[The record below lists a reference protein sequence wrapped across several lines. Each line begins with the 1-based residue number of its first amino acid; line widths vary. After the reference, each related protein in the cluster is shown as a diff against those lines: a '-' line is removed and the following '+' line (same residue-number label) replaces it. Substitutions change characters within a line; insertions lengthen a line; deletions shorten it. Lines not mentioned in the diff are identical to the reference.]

1 MKKVRKNFVKCHK
14 FYTFAY
20 INTYDTISL
29 RMIQQTCD
37 ISLWSLDHYVIS
49 VVVAMLLAILVV
61 VFYNRVYI
69 RRAKDANARQK
80 EQNAHL
86 ALVLQ
91 AGRLRIWKYLPA
103 TRHYFFLSE
112 EGTMEQCYNPI
123 DFAQFFDR
131 DDFERLRSTIFEICE
146 GRKNSAVVTM
156 VSNAKDEAFL
166 RHYEVT
172 ISVDR
177 RDSRGRVTSVFGIQH
192 DVTDEYRR
200 RESVNQLLLRYHTVF
215 STSLI
220 DMIYYD
226 KNGVLRDIN
235 ERACKAFGVSD
246 REFVLQNE
254 FLLKNNPIFAD
265 VDVESMD
272 NTRTSSIVNFHNYED
287 PIYHLDEFGLAGK
300 KMYYDST
307 INPIRDAQGN
317 LEGVYM
323 AGRDIT
329 EMVVSFHRQKEGAK
343 QLRKVNESIRE
354 YISNINYALRVS
366 DIRMVNYYPNSF
378 TLELSDNITQ
388 SQMKLSQLRCIRLA
402 TPRFRRTVSSV
413 LNRMDHLSPY
423 NINVTI
429 ETEIRDKKGRQIW
442 MLFNMVPMLGDSG
455 KVERYYGLC
464 REMTDMVE
472 MEKLLALE
480 TKKAQETELLKQS
493 FLSNMSYEIRTPLNN
508 VVGFAQ
514 LFTVPHDEADEP
526 AFVEQIKINSNNMLT
541 LVNDVM
547 LLSSLDANM
556 VEYHKDYIDFAQV
569 FASHCQIGWSTAN
582 IQVKTVIDN
591 PYESLVLNIDL
602 EHVGKVIEKLCW
614 LSALTLKE
622 GYVMARYEYRRGELL
637 ITIEDTGDGI
647 PEEGMAHLFDRFVH
661 NVDNHLLG
669 TGLDLPIVQ
678 AMVNQMGGTIEIE
691 STLHKG
697 TTAWVSIPCEAKN
710 IERRREE
717 ITTNATENILL

>member
-1 MKKVRKNFVKCHK
+1 
-14 FYTFAY
+14 
-20 INTYDTISL
+20 
-29 RMIQQTCD
+29 MIEM
-37 ISLWSLDHYVIS
+37 SLWSPNYYVLA
-49 VVVAMLLAILVV
+49 VVAMLLVVILVV
-61 VFYNRVYI
+61 VSYNRFYMK
-69 RRAKDANARQK
+69 RANEANARKK

-91 AGRLRIWKYLPA
+91 AGRLRIWKYYLA
-103 TRHYFFLSE
+103 TRQYHFLSE
-112 EGTMEQCYNPI
+112 EGSMEQRYNPI

-131 DDFERLRSTIFEICE
+131 DDFEKLRAIIFDICE
-146 GRKNSAVVTM
+146 GKKSGAVLTM

-172 ISVDR
+172 VSVDR
-177 RDSRGRVTSVFGIQH
+177 RDNRGRVKSILGIQH
-192 DVTDEYRR
+192 DVTEEYRR
-200 RESVNQLLLRYHTVF
+200 LEAVNQLLLRYHTVF

-220 DMIYYD
+220 DMVYYD
-226 KNGVLRDIN
+226 NKGVLRDIN
-235 ERACKAFGVSD
+235 ERACQSFGVPN
-246 REFVLQNE
+246 REFVLNNE
-254 FLLKNNPIFAD
+254 FLLKNNPFYAD
-265 VDVESMD
+265 VDLETMS
-272 NTRTSSIVNFHNYED
+272 NTRTSCIVDFGNYND
-287 PIYHLDEFGLAGK
+287 PIYHTDEFGLTDK
-300 KMYYDST
+300 KMFYDST
-307 INPIRDAQGN
+307 INPIRDANGK

-329 EMVVSFHRQKEGAK
+329 EMVVSYHRQKEGAER
-343 QLRKVNESIRE
+343 LRKVTEDIRQ
-354 YISNINYALRVS
+354 YISNINYALRIS
-366 DIRMVNYYPNSF
+366 DIRMVNYYPKSF
-378 TLELSDNITQ
+378 TLELSDNISK

-423 NINVTI
+423 NIDVTI

-472 MEKLLALE
+472 MEKLLAVE

-508 VVGFAQ
+508 VVGFAG
-514 LFTVPHDEADEP
+514 LFNTPHDEADEP

-582 IQVKTVIDN
+582 TQVKTVIDN

-622 GYVMARYEYRRGELL
+622 GYVKARYEYRRGELL

-661 NVDNHLLG
+661 NYDDQLLG

-678 AMVNQMGGTIEIE
+678 AIVRQMGGTIELD
-691 STLHKG
+691 SKLHHG
-697 TTAWVSIPCEAKN
+697 TTAWVSIPCEVQSVEK
-710 IERRREE
+710 RREE
-717 ITTNATENILL
+717 ITSDTTENMLL

>member
-1 MKKVRKNFVKCHK
+1 MF
-14 FYTFAY
+14 
-20 INTYDTISL
+20 
-29 RMIQQTCD
+29 QQK
-37 ISLWSLDHYVIS
+37 IEMALWSLDYYVLA
-49 VVVAMLLAILVV
+49 VVAVLLVVILVV
-61 VFYNRVYI
+61 VSYNRVYM
-69 RRAKDANARQK
+69 RRAHEANTHRK

-91 AGRLRIWKYLPA
+91 AGRLRIWKYYPA
-103 TRHYFFLSE
+103 TRQYHFLSE
-112 EGTMEQCYNPI
+112 EGSMEQRYNPI

-131 DDFERLRSTIFEICE
+131 DDFERLRSVVFDISE
-146 GRKNSAVVTM
+146 GKQSSAVLTM
-156 VSNAKDEAFL
+156 VSNAKDEAYL
-166 RHYEVT
+166 RHYEVSV
-172 ISVDR
+172 SVDQ
-177 RDSRGRVTSVFGIQH
+177 RDSRGRVVSVFGIQH
-192 DVTDEYRR
+192 DVTEDYRR
-200 RESVNQLLLRYHTVF
+200 LEAVNQLLLRYHTVF

-220 DMIYYD
+220 DMVYYD
-226 KNGVLRDIN
+226 NKGVMRDIN
-235 ERACKAFGVSD
+235 ERACQSFGVPN
-246 REFVLQNE
+246 REFVLKNE

-265 VDVESMD
+265 VDIETMS
-272 NTRTSSIVNFHNYED
+272 NTRTSSLVDFSNYQD
-287 PIYHLDEFGLAGK
+287 PIYHTETLGLTGK
-300 KMYYDST
+300 KMFYEST
-307 INPIRDAQGN
+307 INPIRDANGK

-323 AGRDIT
+323 AGRDMT
-329 EMVVSFHRQKEGAK
+329 EMVVSYHRQKEGAEK
-343 QLRKVNESIRE
+343 LRKINEDISR
-354 YISNINYALRVS
+354 YISNINYALRIS
-366 DIRMVNYYPNSF
+366 DIRMVNYYPQSF
-378 TLELSDNITQ
+378 TLEMSDNISQ

-423 NINVTI
+423 NIQVNI

-442 MLFNMVPMLGDSG
+442 LLFNLVPMLDANG
-455 KVERYYGLC
+455 KVERYFGMC
-464 REMTDMVE
+464 RNMTDMVE
-472 MEKLLALE
+472 TENRLAVE
-480 TKKAQETELLKQS
+480 TKKAQETELLKQA
-493 FLSNMSYEIRTPLNN
+493 FLANMSYEIRTPLNN
-508 VVGFAQ
+508 VVGFAG
-514 LFTVPHDEADEP
+514 LFNTPHDEADEP
-526 AFVEQIKINSNNMLT
+526 AFVEQIKINSNNMLA

-556 VEYHKDYIDFAQV
+556 VEYHKEDIDFAQV

-582 IQVKTVIDN
+582 TQVKTVIDN

-622 GYVMARYEYRRGELL
+622 GFVKARYEYRRGELL

-661 NVDNHLLG
+661 TLDNHLLG

-710 IERRREE
+710 IERRHEE
-717 ITTNATENILL
+717 ITANTTENILL

>member
-1 MKKVRKNFVKCHK
+1 
-14 FYTFAY
+14 
-20 INTYDTISL
+20 
-29 RMIQQTCD
+29 MIEM
-37 ISLWSLDHYVIS
+37 SLWSPNYYVLA
-49 VVVAMLLAILVV
+49 VVAMLLVVILVV
-61 VFYNRVYI
+61 VSYNRFYMK
-69 RRAKDANARQK
+69 RANEANARKK

-91 AGRLRIWKYLPA
+91 AGRLRIWKYYLA
-103 TRHYFFLSE
+103 TRQYHFLSE
-112 EGTMEQCYNPI
+112 EGSMEQRYNPI

-131 DDFERLRSTIFEICE
+131 DDFEKLRAIIFDICE
-146 GRKNSAVVTM
+146 GKKSGAVLTM
-156 VSNAKDEAFL
+156 VSNAKDEAYL
-166 RHYEVT
+166 RHYEVSV
-172 ISVDR
+172 SVDQ
-177 RDSRGRVTSVFGIQH
+177 RDSKGRVLSIFGIQH
-192 DVTDEYRR
+192 DVTEEYRR
-200 RESVNQLLLRYHTVF
+200 LEAVNQLLLRYHTVF

-220 DMIYYD
+220 DMVYYD
-226 KNGVLRDIN
+226 NKGVLRDIN
-235 ERACKAFGVSD
+235 ERACQSFGVPN
-246 REFVLQNE
+246 REFVLNNE
-254 FLLKNNPIFAD
+254 FLLKNNPFYAD
-265 VDVESMD
+265 VDLETMS
-272 NTRTSSIVNFHNYED
+272 NTRTSCIVDFGNYND
-287 PIYHLDEFGLAGK
+287 SIYHTDEFGLTDK
-300 KMYYDST
+300 KMFYDST
-307 INPIRDAQGN
+307 INPIRDANGK

-329 EMVVSFHRQKEGAK
+329 EMVVSYHRQKEGAER
-343 QLRKVNESIRE
+343 LRKVTEDIRQ
-354 YISNINYALRVS
+354 YISNINYALRIS
-366 DIRMVNYYPNSF
+366 DIRMVNYYPKSF
-378 TLELSDNITQ
+378 TLELSDNISK

-413 LNRMDHLSPY
+413 LNRMDHLSRY
-423 NINVTI
+423 NIQVNI

-442 MLFNMVPMLGDSG
+442 LLFNLVPMLDANG
-455 KVERYYGLC
+455 KVERYFGMC
-464 REMTDMVE
+464 RNMTDMVE
-472 MEKLLALE
+472 TENRLAVE

-493 FLSNMSYEIRTPLNN
+493 FLANMSYEIRTPLNN
-508 VVGFAQ
+508 VVGFAE
-514 LFTVPHDEADEP
+514 LFNTPHDEADEP

-556 VEYHKDYIDFAQV
+556 VEYHKNDIDFAKT
-569 FASHCQIGWSTAN
+569 FAAHCQMGWSDALP
-582 IQVKTVIDN
+582 QVKTIVDN
-591 PYESLVLNIDL
+591 PYDSLVINIDE
-602 EHVGKVIEKLCW
+602 EHVGQVIEKLCW

-710 IERRREE
+710 IERRHEE
-717 ITTNATENILL
+717 ITANTTENILL

>member
-1 MKKVRKNFVKCHK
+1 
-14 FYTFAY
+14 
-20 INTYDTISL
+20 
-29 RMIQQTCD
+29 MIEM
-37 ISLWSLDHYVIS
+37 SLWSPNYYVLA
-49 VVVAMLLAILVV
+49 VVAMLLVVILVV
-61 VFYNRVYI
+61 VSYNRVYMK
-69 RRAKDANARQK
+69 RANEANARKK

-91 AGRLRIWKYLPA
+91 AGRLRIWKYYLA
-103 TRHYFFLSE
+103 TRQYHFLSE
-112 EGTMEQCYNPI
+112 EGSMEQRYNPI

-131 DDFERLRSTIFEICE
+131 DDFEKLRAIIFDICE
-146 GRKNSAVVTM
+146 GKKSGAVLTM
-156 VSNAKDEAFL
+156 VSNAKDEAYL
-166 RHYEVT
+166 RHYEVSV
-172 ISVDR
+172 SVDQ
-177 RDSRGRVTSVFGIQH
+177 RDSKGRVLSIFGIQH
-192 DVTDEYRR
+192 DVTEEYRR
-200 RESVNQLLLRYHTVF
+200 LEAVNQLLLRYHTVF

-220 DMIYYD
+220 DMVYYD
-226 KNGVLRDIN
+226 NKGVLRDIN
-235 ERACKAFGVSD
+235 ERACQSFGVPN
-246 REFVLQNE
+246 REFVLNNE

-265 VDVESMD
+265 VDLETMS
-272 NTRTSSIVNFHNYED
+272 NTRTSCIVDFGNYND
-287 PIYHLDEFGLAGK
+287 SIYHTDEFTLTDK
-300 KMYYDST
+300 KMFYDST
-307 INPIRDAQGN
+307 INPIRDANGK

-329 EMVVSFHRQKEGAK
+329 EMVVSYHRQKEGAER
-343 QLRKVNESIRE
+343 LRKVTEDIRQ
-354 YISNINYALRVS
+354 YISNINYALRIS
-366 DIRMVNYYPNSF
+366 DIRMVNYYPKSF
-378 TLELSDNITQ
+378 TLELSDNISK

-413 LNRMDHLSPY
+413 LNRMDHLSRY
-423 NINVTI
+423 NIQVNI

-442 MLFNMVPMLGDSG
+442 LLFNLVPMLDANG
-455 KVERYYGLC
+455 KVERYFGMC
-464 REMTDMVE
+464 RNMTDMVE
-472 MEKLLALE
+472 TENRLAVE

-508 VVGFAQ
+508 VVGFAG
-514 LFTVPHDEADEP
+514 LFNTPHDEADEP
-526 AFVEQIKINSNNMLT
+526 AFVEQIKINSNNMLS

-556 VEYHKDYIDFAQV
+556 VEYHKDYIDFALV

-582 IQVKTVIDN
+582 TQVKTVINN
-591 PYESLVLNIDL
+591 PYDSLVVNIDQ

-647 PEEGMAHLFDRFVH
+647 PEEGMAHLFDRFAH
-661 NVDNHLLG
+661 NIDNHLLG

-678 AMVNQMGGTIEIE
+678 AMVNQMGGTIEME

-710 IERRREE
+710 IERRHEE
-717 ITTNATENILL
+717 ITANTTENILL

>member
-1 MKKVRKNFVKCHK
+1 
-14 FYTFAY
+14 
-20 INTYDTISL
+20 
-29 RMIQQTCD
+29 MIEM
-37 ISLWSLDHYVIS
+37 SLWSPNYYVLA
-49 VVVAMLLAILVV
+49 VVAMLLVVILVV
-61 VFYNRVYI
+61 VSYNRFYMK
-69 RRAKDANARQK
+69 RANEANARKK

-91 AGRLRIWKYLPA
+91 AGRLRIWKYYLA
-103 TRHYFFLSE
+103 TRQYHFLSE
-112 EGTMEQCYNPI
+112 EGSMEQRYNPI

-131 DDFERLRSTIFEICE
+131 DDFEKLRAIIFDICE
-146 GRKNSAVVTM
+146 GKKSGAVVTM
-156 VSNAKDEAFL
+156 VSNAKDEAYL
-166 RHYEVT
+166 RHYEVSV
-172 ISVDR
+172 SVDQ
-177 RDSRGRVTSVFGIQH
+177 RDSKGRVLSIFGIQH
-192 DVTDEYRR
+192 DVTEEYRR
-200 RESVNQLLLRYHTVF
+200 LEAVNQLLLRYHTVF

-220 DMIYYD
+220 DMVYYD
-226 KNGVLRDIN
+226 NKGVLRDIN
-235 ERACKAFGVSD
+235 ERACQSFGVPN
-246 REFVLQNE
+246 REFVLNNE
-254 FLLKNNPIFAD
+254 FLLKNNPFYAD
-265 VDVESMD
+265 VDLETMS
-272 NTRTSSIVNFHNYED
+272 NTRTSCIVDVGNYND
-287 PIYHLDEFGLAGK
+287 PIYHTDEFGLTDK

-307 INPIRDAQGN
+307 VNPIRDANGK

-329 EMVVSFHRQKEGAK
+329 EMVVSYHRQKEGAER
-343 QLRKVNESIRE
+343 LRKVTEDIRQ
-354 YISNINYALRVS
+354 YISNINYALRIS
-366 DIRMVNYYPNSF
+366 DIRMVNYYPKSF
-378 TLELSDNITQ
+378 TLELSDNISK

-413 LNRMDHLSPY
+413 LNRMDHLSRY
-423 NINVTI
+423 NIQVNI

-442 MLFNMVPMLGDSG
+442 LLFNLVPMLDANG
-455 KVERYYGLC
+455 KVERYFGMC
-464 REMTDMVE
+464 RNMTDMVE
-472 MEKLLALE
+472 TENRLAVE

-508 VVGFAQ
+508 VVGFAG
-514 LFTVPHDEADEP
+514 LFNTPHDEADEP

-556 VEYHKDYIDFAQV
+556 VEYHKDDIDFAQV

-582 IQVKTVIDN
+582 TQVKTVIGN
-591 PYESLVLNIDL
+591 PYDSLVVNIDL

-710 IERRREE
+710 IERRHEE
-717 ITTNATENILL
+717 ITANTTENILL

>member
-1 MKKVRKNFVKCHK
+1 
-14 FYTFAY
+14 
-20 INTYDTISL
+20 
-29 RMIQQTCD
+29 MIQQTCD

-200 RESVNQLLLRYHTVF
+200 MESVNQLLLRYHTVF

-220 DMIYYD
+220 DIVYYD
-226 KNGVLRDIN
+226 NHGVLRDIN
-235 ERACKAFGVSD
+235 ERACKTFGVAD
-246 REFVLQNE
+246 RNFVLQNE

-265 VDVESMD
+265 VDIETMN
-272 NTRTSSIVNFHNYED
+272 NTQTSSIVDFSNYND
-287 PIYHLDEFGLAGK
+287 PKYYTDEFGLSGK
-300 KMYYDST
+300 KMYYEST
-307 INPIRDAQGN
+307 INPIRDANGK

-329 EMVVSFHRQKEGAK
+329 EMVVSFHRQKDGAE
-343 QLRKVNESIRE
+343 QLRKVNESIQN
-354 YISNINYALRVS
+354 YISNINYALRIS
-366 DIRMVNYYPNSF
+366 NIRMVNYYPKSF
-378 TLELSDNITQ
+378 TMELSDNITK
-388 SQMKLSQLRCIRLA
+388 SQMRLSQLRCIRLA

-413 LNRMDHLSPY
+413 LNRMDHLTPY
-423 NINVTI
+423 NINVNI

-442 MLFNMVPMLGDSG
+442 LLFNMVPMLDEEG
-455 KVERYYGLC
+455 KVERYYGMC

-472 MEKLLALE
+472 MENRLAVE

-508 VVGFAQ
+508 VVGFAG
-514 LFTVPHDEADEP
+514 LFNTPHDEADEP
-526 AFVEQIKINSNNMLT
+526 AFVEQIKTNSNNMLM

-556 VEYHKDYIDFAQV
+556 VEYHKEYVDFAKT
-569 FASHCQIGWSTAN
+569 FAAYCQLGWSDALP
-582 IQVKTVIDN
+582 QVKTIIDN
-591 PYESLVLNIDL
+591 PYDSLVINIDE
-602 EHVGKVIEKLCW
+602 EHVGKVIKKLCW

-622 GYVMARYEYRRGELL
+622 GYAKARCEYRRGELL

-647 PEEGMAHLFDRFVH
+647 PEEGMAHIFDRFVH
-661 NVDNHLLG
+661 NYDNQLLG

-678 AMVNQMGGTIEIE
+678 AIVRQMGGTIELD
-691 STLHKG
+691 SKLHHG
-697 TTAWVSIPCEAKN
+697 TTAWVSIPCEVQSVEK
-710 IERRREE
+710 RLEE
-717 ITTNATENILL
+717 ITSDTTENMLL